1 MVQSYTRMAALMAG
15 SLERALRRVNYDH
28 ADVLLLGI
36 WNKPVAPRILDAAR
50 QLRERGLTRFLA
62 VSTHAR
68 MRVPSIAAAHDFDT
82 PSVSSEEA
90 SSELVTSSGSSFH
103 AG

>member
-36 WNKPVAPRILDAAR
+36 WNKPVAPRILNAAH

-68 MRVPSIAAAHDFDT
+68 MRVPSIARGARFR
-82 PSVSSEEA
+82 
-90 SSELVTSSGSSFH
+90 H
-103 AG
+103 AQRFVRGGEF